1 MFSLSALVLSP
12 LLSLYISLSLDVSL
26 TRCLSPP
33 HLLSSSLSR
42 SLSPSLVVSPPLTR
56 CLSLPHFLPQP
67 LKLVSL
73 PLTRC
78 LSLPHSLSL
87 SFVLWCVSYPPALT
101 SSVSLSHSHS
111 LSLTAHSRHDCFSR
125 SLFQLPVPC
134 THDLPLSTR
143 SLSPPLVVYLSRTR
157 CLSHSM
163 SLPPSLMLSSSLSR
177 SLSPSLVVSPPL
189 TRCLCSL
196 PHSLPQPL
204 KLVSLPLT
212 RCLSLPHSLSL
223 SFVLWCVSHP
233 PALTSSV
240 SLSHSHSLSLTA
252 HSRHDCFSR
261 SLSSR
266 VLLT

>member
-1 MFSLSALVLSP
+1 M
-12 LLSLYISLSLDVSL
+12 
-26 TRCLSPP
+26 
-33 HLLSSSLSR
+33 
-42 SLSPSLVVSPPLTR
+42 SPSLVLPLIRCSVSLVVCLTH
-56 CLSLPHFLPQP
+56 CLSHP
-67 LKLVSL
+67 
-73 PLTRC
+73 
-78 LSLPHSLSL
+78 LSLFPPHPQHSLSL
-87 SFVLWCVSYPPALT
+87 VPTLSLSYT
-101 SSVSLSHSHS
+101 RRLSHS
-111 LSLTAHSRHDCFSR
+111 F
-125 SLFQLPVPC
+125 FQLPVPR